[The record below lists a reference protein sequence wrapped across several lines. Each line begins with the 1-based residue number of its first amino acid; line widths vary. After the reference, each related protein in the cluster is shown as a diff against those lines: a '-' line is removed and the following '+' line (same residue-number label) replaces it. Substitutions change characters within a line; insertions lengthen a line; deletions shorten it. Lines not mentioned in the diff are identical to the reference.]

1 MDTSKNSRIS
11 EDTSHQHRSEL
22 RAKTEGSYTQTE
34 KKVSSELS
42 EQRRLDRAECL
53 QGANNSWPISKEQHY
68 WCAVPAGASPQ
79 FTANSPHKA
88 NSSAAL
94 DQLEFMYGSRGI
106 GNCPLGSMRTPPIY
120 HPPRRQAS
128 DARNAPEHRGK
139 SCLIRLHNQ
148 GDWQ

>member
-1 MDTSKNSRIS
+1 MRHHMDTSKNSRIS

-42 EQRRLDRAECL
+42 EQRRLDRAECY

-79 FTANSPHKA
+79 FTANSTHKA

-106 GNCPLGSMRTPPIY
+106 GNCPLGSMRTPPPY
-120 HPPRRQAS
+120 TTHLGGRPLTRARRAS
-128 DARNAPEHRGK
+128 TPG
-139 SCLIRLHNQ
+139 
-148 GDWQ
+148 